1 MQTKKKRLLFDLTG
15 GVIIMRRSIGNR
27 FQSLMRP
34 KVVVV
39 INIFF
44 DDYEIGDLRVNNEAY
59 ELQLQT
65 TLVVGAYELQLQT
78 TLVVGGVILG
88 VLGLGGILGPAG
100 NLIPAIP

>member
-1 MQTKKKRLLFDLTG
+1 
-15 GVIIMRRSIGNR
+15 MRRSIGNR

-34 KVVVV
+34 KVVIV

-44 DDYEIGDLRVNNEAY
+44 DDYEIGDLRVNNE
-59 ELQLQT
+59 
-65 TLVVGAYELQLQT
+65 AYELQLQT

>member
-1 MQTKKKRLLFDLTG
+1 
-15 GVIIMRRSIGNR
+15 
-27 FQSLMRP
+27 MRP
-34 KVVVV
+34 KVVIV

-44 DDYEIGDLRVNNEAY
+44 DDYEIGDLRVNNE
-59 ELQLQT
+59 
-65 TLVVGAYELQLQT
+65 AYELQLQT